1 MGQVQDA
8 AFYKSLNIQNGAV
21 MHSGD
26 NKTGEGQG
34 DDEFIRIDP
43 SKLNPSTSIIMF
55 VVTAYSE
62 GNFSQVETAKAE
74 LRILTGG

>member
-1 MGQVQDA
+1 M
-8 AFYKSLNIQNGAV
+8 NGAV

-43 SKLNPSTSIIMF
+43 TKLNPSTSIIMF
-55 VVTAYSE
+55 VVSAYSE
-62 GNFSQVETAKAE
+62 GNFS
-74 LRILTGG
+74 